1 MTAKTIVAKLQ
12 GINALV
18 EGVRSAPTEMPG
30 QLLTEML
37 PCVLVYPLGATHAVP
52 FYAGRRTERE
62 YLVRVYVAP
71 IGQGE
76 GVDGGYQECLPFL
89 DRFAD
94 EYHTADNIAVS
105 TAEWQ
110 ELTLVEDTGV
120 RADMTL
126 HGSGQG
132 QVYWG
137 VEFTV
142 EIKEKKSVT

>member
-1 MTAKTIVAKLQ
+1 MSAKTIVAKLQ

-18 EGVRSAPTEMPG
+18 TGVRSAPTEMPG
-30 QLLTEML
+30 QLRTEML
-37 PCVLVYPLGATHAVP
+37 PCVLVYPLAAMHTVP

-76 GVDGGYQECLPFL
+76 GVDGGFQECLPFL

-94 EYHTADNIAVS
+94 EYHEAANIAVS
-105 TAEWQ
+105 TEEWQ

-132 QVYWG
+132 QLYWG

-142 EIKEKKSVT
+142 GIKEKKSVS